1 MITDAPSAVT
11 DMLVT
16 AAATVAGTLAAS
28 EPLTAGQP
36 GTDPDVWEDGGH
48 AVLAEFTGAVSGELV
63 LVVDSELADALGNST
78 LGPLE
83 LTAAVA
89 PTLDAVAIAIGPVAL
104 GPARVLDARMG
115 LARALGHA
123 DAALVPL
130 RGADA
135 VRAAVAIGID
145 PTSTAPNAAPAA
157 SAASS
162 TGTATVPSDRLNLLR
177 GVEMEA
183 TAELGR
189 AKMTVNDLLSLRNGM
204 VIELDRVAGSPAD
217 LYVNGRLIA
226 RGEVVVIDENYGLRI
241 TQVVTDDVGR

>member
-11 DMLVT
+11 DLLVT

-28 EPLTAGQP
+28 EPLVAGEP
-36 GTDPDVWEDGGH
+36 GADADVWEDGGH
-48 AVLAEFTGAVSGELV
+48 AVLAQFTGAVSGELV
-63 LVVDSELADALGNST
+63 LVVDSELGEALSNST

-89 PTLDAVAIAIGPVAL
+89 PTLEAVALAIGPVAL
-104 GPARVLDARMG
+104 GPAQVLDARMG
-115 LARALGHA
+115 LARALGHS
-123 DAALVPL
+123 DAAVIAL
-130 RGADA
+130 RGADR
-135 VRAAVAIGID
+135 VRAAVAIGVD
-145 PTSTAPNAAPAA
+145 PTTAAARPMAAP
-157 SAASS
+157 
-162 TGTATVPSDRLNLLR
+162 GTATVPSDRLNLLR

-189 AKMTVNDLLSLRNGM
+189 AKMTVNDLLSLRNGT

-241 TQVVTDDVGR
+241 TQVVTDDTGR